1 MAISQC
7 LKSLRQ
13 HKKHVGRRLFNCFK
27 HLRNC
32 LPKMCQRPFEVYAHC
47 PLENKGKKKLVW
59 RENDVL
65 FILKK
70 GRNSLI
76 SIALVDYGLYI
87 DQSPQSPSCV
97 SEPRQL
103 NCSDFKYKG
112 VFQRHNCFY
121 KN

>member
-1 MAISQC
+1 MWVDAFLIVSSIYVTAYPKC
-7 LKSLRQ
+7 ANALLKYMHTVRSRI
-13 HKKHVGRRLFNCFK
+13 KV
-27 HLRNC
+27 
-32 LPKMCQRPFEVYAHC
+32 
-47 PLENKGKKKLVW
+47 KKKLVW
-59 RENDVL
+59 RENDVQ